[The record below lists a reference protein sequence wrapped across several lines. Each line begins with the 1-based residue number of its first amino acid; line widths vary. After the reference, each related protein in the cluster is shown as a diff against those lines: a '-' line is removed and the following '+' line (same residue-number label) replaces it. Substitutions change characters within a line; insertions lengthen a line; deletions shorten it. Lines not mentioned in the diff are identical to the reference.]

1 MPNIKGQLNN
11 EIDGANGDKVFKM
24 IKFDMIIS
32 FNDDDFISVQQMH
45 KTPCC
50 KNHIPLQL
58 QQTSF
63 HHDLKATSTDGSRGQ
78 QSIWSKMFS
87 PQVL

>member
-24 IKFDMIIS
+24 IKFGMIIS

-50 KNHIPLQL
+50 KNHIPL
-58 QQTSF
+58 
-63 HHDLKATSTDGSRGQ
+63 
-78 QSIWSKMFS
+78 
-87 PQVL
+87 